1 MIGLDTNVLARY
13 YVQATHGLD
22 DETTFQQ
29 CEAARKL
36 IDSGKRLMVGKTVVL
51 ELEWVL
57 RGRYEL
63 NADEVQRVLGHLLS
77 LDYVEVEDRVAVQ
90 AAVTALS
97 LGFDFADA
105 LHHASYRTCASVA
118 TFDDRSFARRAKK
131 QAVKPAVHL
140 LKWHLIYPNW
150 VY

>member
-1 MIGLDTNVLARY
+1 MMGLDTHVLVRY
-13 YVQATHGLD
+13 YVQATPDVD
-22 DETTFQQ
+22 DDATFQQ

-63 NADEVQRVLGHLLS
+63 QADEVQQVLAHLLS
-77 LDYVEVEDRVAVQ
+77 LGHVEIEDRVAVQ
-90 AAVTALS
+90 AAVSALS
-97 LGFDFADA
+97 LDFDFANA

-118 TFDDRSFARRAKK
+118 TFDERGFARKAKK
-131 QAVKPAVHL
+131 HGIKPAVHL
-140 LKWHLIYPNW
+140 VK
-150 VY
+150 